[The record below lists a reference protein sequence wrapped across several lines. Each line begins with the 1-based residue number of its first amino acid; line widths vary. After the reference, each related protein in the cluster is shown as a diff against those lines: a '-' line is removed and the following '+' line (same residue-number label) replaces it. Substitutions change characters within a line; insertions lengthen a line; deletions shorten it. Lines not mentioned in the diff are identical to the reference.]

1 MSVIAPAILDRD
13 PAVVLVVDAHEPS
26 RLGLGLLLQRE
37 AWVERCVVAG
47 GIERGAQLAQRH
59 RAEVAVVDASQ
70 LGPFAGA
77 AIAALREQRPSL
89 QVVLTAHCSS
99 VAVPN
104 PRQVGASAF
113 LPAGTGVSSIL
124 SAVRAALV
132 DEPIVPVAP
141 VQPQPAGPALSQR
154 ERDVLALLVTG
165 ATNREIAAELF
176 LGPDTVKKHASSLY
190 RKLGV
195 RNRTEAT
202 QQASLVL
209 AAR

>member
-1 MSVIAPAILDRD
+1 MTVITPAILDRD

-26 RLGLGLLLQRE
+26 RLGLGVLLQRE
-37 AWVERCVVAG
+37 AWVGRCVVAG
-47 GIERGAQLAQRH
+47 SVERGAQLAQRH
-59 RAEVAVVDASQ
+59 RADVVVLDASQ

-77 AIAALREQRPSL
+77 AIATLRESRPSL

-99 VAVPN
+99 VTVPS
-104 PRQVGASAF
+104 PRQIGASAF
-113 LPAGTGVSSIL
+113 FPAGTSVSSIL
-124 SAVRAALV
+124 GGVRAALI
-132 DEPIVPVAP
+132 DEPIATPDAE
-141 VQPQPAGPALSQR
+141 PQVVGPALSQR

-202 QQASLVL
+202 QQASRVL
-209 AAR
+209 AARS

>member
-1 MSVIAPAILDRD
+1 MTVTAPATLERD
-13 PAVVLVVDAHEPS
+13 PAVVLVIDGHEPS

-37 AWVERCVVAG
+37 AWVARCVVAG
-47 GIERGAQLAQRH
+47 TLERGAQLARRH
-59 RAEVAVVDASQ
+59 RPDVILLDASQ
-70 LGPFAGA
+70 LGPFAGSA
-77 AIAALREQRPSL
+77 VATLREARPGA
-89 QVVLTAHCSS
+89 QVVLTAHCATVSIPS
-99 VAVPN
+99 

-113 LPAGTGVSSIL
+113 LPAGASVATIL
-124 SAVRAALV
+124 GAVRAALV
-132 DEPIVPVAP
+132 DEPVHAP
-141 VQPQPAGPALSQR
+141 AESAEPAGPALSQR

>member
-1 MSVIAPAILDRD
+1 MTVIAPAILDRD

-47 GIERGAQLAQRH
+47 SIERGAQLAQRH
-59 RAEVAVVDASQ
+59 RAEVVVLDASQ

-77 AIAALREQRPSL
+77 AIATLRESRPSL
-89 QVVLTAHCSS
+89 QVVLTAHCAS
-99 VAVPN
+99 VAVPS
-104 PRQVGASAF
+104 PRQIGASAF
-113 LPAGTGVSSIL
+113 FPAGTSVSTIL
-124 SAVRAALV
+124 DGVRAALI
-132 DEPIVPVAP
+132 DEPIATPEVE
-141 VQPQPAGPALSQR
+141 PQAVGPALSQR

-165 ATNREIAAELF
+165 ATNREIAAELY